1 VSDERGLR
9 IRLLGNLA
17 ASYDG
22 VAVDLGGPQQRAVL
36 AMLVLYR
43 DRGLSDDRIVEYLW
57 ADQSGRLTDRI
68 PRKRAPADG
77 SGLASLRTH
86 RGTPIA
92 PATDRR
98 YATLGPTRPVRHRW
112 ARTTR

>member
-43 DRGLSDDRIVEYLW
+43 DRGSATTGSSNTFGTTSHQPGPCPR
-57 ADQSGRLTDRI
+57 SRLTYPISAVGSNRR
-68 PRKRAPADG
+68 PPRAPAQ
-77 SGLASLRTH
+77 A
-86 RGTPIA
+86 
-92 PATDRR
+92 
-98 YATLGPTRPVRHRW
+98 
-112 ARTTR
+112 

>member
-1 VSDERGLR
+1 MSDERGLR

-57 ADQSGRLTDRI
+57 DDQPQPGRCPRSRLTYPISAVGSNRRP
-68 PRKRAPADG
+68 PRARAQA
-77 SGLASLRTH
+77 
-86 RGTPIA
+86 
-92 PATDRR
+92 
-98 YATLGPTRPVRHRW
+98 
-112 ARTTR
+112 